1 MYGRAPVY
9 LERDVNVVYVPDGTP
24 GVLPKGETVLLYQS
38 LGGSYTVTTSQGLM
52 ARIASYDADALGLE
66 PPPPLPLM
74 EGTDPATVEKNV
86 WEVLKTIYDPEIPV
100 NIAELGLVYDCRVTP
115 AAGQTN
121 DVYIAMTLTAPACG
135 MGPVLQYDVEEAV
148 RRLPGVGRVTVEVVF
163 DPPWSRERM
172 SEAAKLQLGML

>member
-1 MYGRAPVY
+1 MYGQAPVY

-24 GVLPKGETVLLYQS
+24 GVLPKGEMVMLYQS
-38 LGGSYTVTTSQGLM
+38 LGGSYTVTTSQGRM
-52 ARIASYDADALGLE
+52 ARIASYDADAIGLE
-66 PPPPLPLM
+66 APPPLPLL
-74 EGTDPATVEKNV
+74 EGTDAESVEKNV

-100 NIAELGLVYDCRVTP
+100 NIAELGLVYACRVTP
-115 AAGQTN
+115 TEIGN

-148 RRLPGVGRVTVEVVF
+148 RRLPGVNRVNVEVVF

>member
-1 MYGRAPVY
+1 MYGQAPVY

-24 GVLPKGETVLLYQS
+24 GVLPKGEVVLLYQS
-38 LGGSYTVTTSQGLM
+38 LGGSHTVTTSQGRM

-66 PPPPLPLM
+66 PPPPLPLL
-74 EGTDPATVEKNV
+74 EGTDPVSVEKNI

-100 NIAELGLVYDCRVTP
+100 NIAELGLVYACHVAP
-115 AAGQTN
+115 ATNGN

-148 RRLPGVGRVTVEVVF
+148 RRLPGVNRVNVEVVF

-172 SEAAKLQLGML
+172 SDAAKLQLGML